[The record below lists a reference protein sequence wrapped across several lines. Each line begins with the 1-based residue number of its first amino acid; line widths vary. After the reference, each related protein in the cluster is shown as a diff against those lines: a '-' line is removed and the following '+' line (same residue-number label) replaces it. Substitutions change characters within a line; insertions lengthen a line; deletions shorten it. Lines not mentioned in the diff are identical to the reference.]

1 LGIELRRK
9 PTSEEIEEIC
19 IAAQEAARL
28 HLLSKVS
35 LKRVS
40 DLDVTVE
47 AEGDKP
53 LVLYVDVA
61 VELENGDDDVEPFV
75 DEATE
80 SAFSAAEAK
89 AKELNLCLDT
99 PA

>member
-1 LGIELRRK
+1 LSIELRRK
-9 PTSEEIEEIC
+9 PTPEEIEEIC
-19 IAAQEAARL
+19 VAAQEAARL

-61 VELENGDDDVEPFV
+61 VELEDGNDDVEPFV
-75 DEATE
+75 DEATD

>member
-1 LGIELRRK
+1 LSIELRRK

-19 IAAQEAARL
+19 VAAQEAARL

-61 VELENGDDDVEPFV
+61 VELEDGNDDVEPFV

-80 SAFSAAEAK
+80 FAFSAAEAK

>member
-1 LGIELRRK
+1 MGIELRRK

-61 VELENGDDDVEPFV
+61 VELEEGNDDVEPFV

>member
-1 LGIELRRK
+1 MGIELRRK
-9 PTSEEIEEIC
+9 PTEDEIEEIC
-19 IAAQEAARL
+19 VAAQEAARG

-61 VELENGDDDVEPFV
+61 VELEEGDEDMGPLV

-80 SAFSAAEAK
+80 IAFSAAEAK
-89 AKELNLCLDT
+89 TRELNLCVDT

>member
-9 PTSEEIEEIC
+9 PTTEEIEQIC
-19 IAAQEAARL
+19 VAAQEAARL
-28 HLLSKVS
+28 HLLCKVS

-53 LVLYVDVA
+53 LVLHIDIA
-61 VELENGDDDVEPFV
+61 VELANGNDDVEPLV

-89 AKELNLCLDT
+89 ARELNLCLDT

>member
-1 LGIELRRK
+1 MGIELRRK
-9 PTSEEIEEIC
+9 PTEEEIEEIC
-19 IAAQEAARL
+19 VAAQEAARG

-61 VELENGDDDVEPFV
+61 VELESGDEDLGPLL

-80 SAFSAAEAK
+80 IAFSAAEAK
-89 AKELNLCLDT
+89 TRELNLCVDT

>member
-1 LGIELRRK
+1 MGIELRRK
-9 PTSEEIEEIC
+9 PTEDEIEEIC
-19 IAAQEAARL
+19 VAAQEAARG

-53 LVLYVDVA
+53 LILYVDVA
-61 VELENGDDDVEPFV
+61 VELEEGDEDMSPLV

-80 SAFSAAEAK
+80 IAFSAAEAK
-89 AKELNLCLDT
+89 TRELNLCVDT

>member
-1 LGIELRRK
+1 MGIELRRK
-9 PTSEEIEEIC
+9 PTEDEIEAIC
-19 IAAQEAARL
+19 VAAQEAARG

-53 LVLYVDVA
+53 LILYVDVA
-61 VELENGDDDVEPFV
+61 VELEEGDEDMSPLV

-80 SAFSAAEAK
+80 IAFSAAEAK
-89 AKELNLCLDT
+89 TRELNLCVDT

>member
-1 LGIELRRK
+1 MGIELRRK

>member
-1 LGIELRRK
+1 MGIELKRK
-9 PTSEEIEEIC
+9 PTEEEIEEIC
-19 IAAQEAARL
+19 VAAQEAARG

-61 VELENGDDDVEPFV
+61 VELESGDEDLSPLV

-80 SAFSAAEAK
+80 VAFSAAEAK
-89 AKELNLCLDT
+89 TKELNLCVDT

>member
-1 LGIELRRK
+1 MGIELRRK
-9 PTSEEIEEIC
+9 PTTDEIEQIC
-19 IAAQEAARL
+19 VAAQEAARQ

-53 LVLYVDVA
+53 LVLYIDIA
-61 VELENGDDDVEPFV
+61 VELTSGNEDVEPLV

-80 SAFSAAEAK
+80 FAFSAAEAK
-89 AKELNLCLDT
+89 AKELSLCLDT